1 MRISFASSAALF
13 FGIALAQPGY
23 ATDPL
28 PAGTVKPFELARMAR
43 AATPG
48 LHIKLLDSTGAP
60 IYPVA
65 VAVEYDSGAPVKA
78 QATEA
83 GVTVPAAQGRSV
95 RSVTLGGQSPQRF
108 DVDATRANFLV
119 FRR

>member
-1 MRISFASSAALF
+1 MRLTFASSAALF
-13 FGIALAQPGY
+13 LGIALAQPGS

-28 PAGTVKPFELARMAR
+28 PASTVKPFELARMAR

-48 LHIKLLDSTGAP
+48 LHIKLVDASGAP
-60 IYPVA
+60 VYPVL

-78 QATEA
+78 QTTAT
-83 GVTVPAAQGRSV
+83 GLTVPAAEGRSV
-95 RSVTLGGQSPQRF
+95 RAVTLGGQSPQRF